1 MSDHCHQSVAEL
13 NNYSDCMTNL
23 FLLKLLLQLVFFGL
37 ELLLQQEDLASMTEL
52 QVLLLPLLVD
62 LQVSDFLLQDL
73 NIVSV
78 TLNAAHTY
86 KHSGYSPK
94 QDHKTS

>member
-1 MSDHCHQSVAEL
+1 
-13 NNYSDCMTNL
+13 MTNL

-37 ELLLQQEDLASMTEL
+37 ELLLQQEDLTPVTEL

-62 LQVSDFLLQDL
+62 LQVGDFLLQDL
-73 NIVSV
+73 NVVPV

-86 KHSGYSPK
+86 KHSGYRPK